1 MARQYTYKI
10 SCIQSKKTSWV
21 SKMATRNSHSK
32 LIDRNYADN
41 TIDYADS
48 PWKISH
54 DTSTFTFI
62 MRWPIT
68 FLLWFTLP
76 DCRKHP
82 RLKML
87 TFFMCIVWIGITSYT
102 VAMLITIVGKR
113 MNPRVQSSSIYN
125 DTAYT
130 QATRQ
135 TYRTRLWD

>member
-1 MARQYTYKI
+1 M
-10 SCIQSKKTSWV
+10 
-21 SKMATRNSHSK
+21 
-32 LIDRNYADN
+32 YADN

-62 MRWPIT
+62 LRWPIT

-87 TFFMCIVWIGITSYT
+87 TFFMCIVWIGITSYA
-102 VAMLITIVGKR
+102 VAMLITIVGKQTSFR
-113 MNPRVQSSSIYN
+113 NEIQPIFFFFIN
-125 DTAYT
+125 AALYT
-130 QATRQ
+130 QVTRQ
-135 TYRTRLWD
+135 TFRTRLWD